1 MSATNVYNALNT
13 AINTSTNTIDL
24 WAAANGSAYLAGM
37 IPVLEL
43 FGIDQQLP
51 TPVYML
57 TSVVLTQS
65 PSGKSVRLTGM
76 SSFRNYAADAASNT
90 TYTVSAALQYTED
103 GDIFS
108 LTLSV
113 QGNWIFSDFFSN
125 PSLPDTL
132 MMYPAV
138 QPGIT
143 WYASVLIGMTV
154 RGAVFTGQT
163 SGTALQMTG
172 LLLEPN
178 NAYLL
183 AKTPMIGPWPL
194 RLSGT
199 FEVPTATRAYPIID
213 VDATGNSTVITGAKE
228 PLVDGPDA
236 INISDPGL
244 TLLVQ
249 PLLPPQ
255 ADMVA
260 FSTIELF
267 GYFALGEITGR
278 ISTLILS
285 TGSLWNFTVR
295 FDKETSSLVQGLAQ
309 LTRIFGVELPVPM
322 NFPVLSDFYIAEI
335 DIDLQNSSP
344 LGTMPL
350 FSLLNLGITIRS
362 DKTWEPPVPF
372 VTFSDVG
379 TRWVWGWTFVTNN
392 GIPEKA
398 YTLNGSV
405 FGTINLGG
413 ASSAQIVLPGPTTP
427 PVNTDLILTETDDV
441 SPVSIRM
448 VMSLPDFIISGSLV
462 QGTYISI
469 GDLLNYYFKNEGPS
483 TGTQQMNVTNLRF
496 TADPIGQ
503 NYYGEATIFFG
514 DPANPDPQQGWEIN
528 LYILTIILQQL
539 DFNIAVNSGNVSGGI
554 SGTFFLKQG
563 DPSDYTLPRIIIS
576 AEYPPQDPDAPAGWT
591 LSGYLYPGT
600 SISLTDL
607 VIQFIYGENVQDC
620 PDWVKQLQIT
630 IDRLEAS
637 FTTGSTVG
645 SVTTQPSYRFGGT
658 ASARWAPTIFDT
670 QLKITASASIDLEKA
685 STATTASGKISGL
698 FSVNKIALTASMT
711 FGVPEQ
717 TYQFKVQF
725 DKLWL
730 EATTSWRGATNQR
743 HQVVSLQLGGVTLG
757 DILEYLVNLAAP
769 TIGYSLDPPWD
780 VLKKIDLSRFVLTI
794 DPQENIVEF
803 VFNADVDL
811 IVAQIKTIGVRYSK
825 NGNEGKV
832 DLILTGSFLGQAY
845 TDDKPLTWDVVNDP
859 PPAVPG
865 QGKTLVDLR
874 YMGLGQRVT
883 FSGPTPDTVAKSIET
898 LRSSMLP
905 PPADGDPMSNSSME
919 YSSDSQWLIGLDIK
933 LMETLDLSFIFN
945 DPKLYGLSIALGGE
959 RAGSLAGLKFEILYK
974 KITNDIGMFRVE
986 FQVPD
991 MFRTFQLGVVS
1002 ITLGIIVIEIYTN
1015 GNFKIDLGF
1024 PYNGNFDRSFS
1035 LQATIFIGRG
1045 GFYLGVLN
1053 GDTSTQVPKISN
1065 GNFSP
1070 VIELGI
1076 GIAAGVGREVKAG
1089 ILSGGAYIELQVI
1102 FQGVL
1107 AWFNPDSNGAASVVY
1122 FKCQGMAA
1130 LHGKVYGSVDFVVVK
1145 VSITLEAYAQV
1156 SILYESYQ
1164 PMYIT
1169 LSVSVSAQASIKI
1182 LFIRIH
1188 FSFSIK
1194 LEISFTIG
1202 SAQTTP
1208 WILSNN
1214 TSSGGSTNSLS
1225 TVRRKSNRTYALR
1238 TQNHRRVLA
1247 LRQTHHAQF
1256 TDLAANIIS
1265 SDDVY
1270 VLNWQPATK
1279 VFSDSPRKAHMT
1291 LLPLFT
1297 VTGIPVNWDA
1307 TVPVNST
1314 PAYRTAFVLYADTG
1328 MDPDATT
1335 AAQCKV
1341 RSSAHSSM
1349 SLSDTDTSLLAADI
1363 LTQGLLLYAINAL
1376 PRDVSQG
1383 NTITAGQIE
1392 LLLEQLDMSQTMS
1405 TGLSLS
1411 NLQTFFQTNINLWIS
1426 GDTTPRPDEKSVMVV
1441 PMPPFLSW
1449 VSPQGGN
1456 IDFTTEN
1463 KIGPWYEWGI
1473 SAFLN
1478 AYFPVGSETDGKP
1491 ASDDPASYE
1500 SFTSFMFRD
1509 FCNMIIQNGVKEMQK
1524 LLNELLVKVQTV
1536 SGIVQNLEEIANTLP
1551 TATVLYTI
1559 KSGDTIESVAANLG
1573 ATVEELEFLNP
1584 NLLVDL
1590 QTNPVGTALSIV
1602 LGIAPEILAID
1613 NAGKLFAIDQCE
1625 LGTLAHQVVINPTT
1639 EKLQTLQ
1646 DIATLFQVTS
1656 ASTLLSYHNPAY
1668 PDLSSGS
1675 NILDPKATFNL
1686 PQQTFTNAPADFVQ
1700 LRTAAVFFIRYLDI
1714 DTLEKTPVPNMANW
1728 YVQAISELNAT
1739 LLSQLFPDQTIPTDI
1754 ELPPGYALTVPS
1766 SFGASYT
1773 TPAGQNQY
1781 TTVNGDTLNRIGYAL
1796 TFQQDYP
1803 TGADF
1808 APAWAT
1814 FSAGV
1819 VSAGTQSWTI
1829 PLQTNILVGAGT
1841 TIESLVRRIIV
1852 GATWTGNSPNLP
1864 PTGVWTYDWTSIVS
1878 WMGAAEI
1885 LASLASVT
1893 VPDAKTAVSTN
1904 LSFSILAT
1912 TYGLT
1917 VTDAASRLKQV
1928 AGLYASGDDLVV
1940 KLLPAQ
1946 DIDVLINSILTGD
1959 SFASIVNQSS
1969 RMMMSGLQLPNLKTE
1984 SGHVVPDT
1992 TDPLPLYD
2000 LTGQQ
2005 FNIAVDDSQPTA
2017 VALSLA
2023 LTSEQTWIEL
2033 FNSITV
2039 QTGQTL
2045 AELEVTYPDLLTYNP
2060 GLSDATFNVGMVLL
2074 TAPVTTTLDYSY
2086 TNADIISDSPATGLF
2101 FLPIPACPPAPSI
2114 MPLSK
2119 TVPRTYGLEHRIEL
2133 QSPANLPIPQI
2144 PNQAPVTGNPG
2155 LWMFPANLLAKAEA
2169 GVTTL
2174 YEVLATQAGAAA
2186 GAEAVQIDNSTFGTI
2201 IPFKMKRM
2209 DESSSEF
2216 NLLGVDTDNRELLIS
2231 LSNWLNDISGNN
2243 AATAWLFISPA
2254 PDATNTS
2261 GLTGLTAAATDTY
2274 ILKSNLSSLSV
2285 PPSAAFLRTETE
2297 DTTANVYYA
2306 SLSSL
2311 SEFLTLLWEGS
2322 VVGGVGYYFSPGQ
2335 DIPGSAFDAQ
2345 GNITVQLLVIANS
2358 QETIAL
2364 NGRSLLSFNNCALT
2378 GTGIDSSQL
2387 SVFIQSAGSTDAS
2400 ETIVQAIVPPGN
2412 IGFELLTVNPA
2423 TITSGYT
2430 AQELLLKTMFSLLS
2444 FEVISN
2450 TGSPFAAQS
2459 SGMPVLPDPT
2469 ENSALLAWEKARAQ
2483 RKAKAAG
2490 MLASDDSVQLPNW
2503 IYSQV
2508 LPVSRFVIPG
2518 TIIAAINVTGL
2529 PAVSGDPYQGY
2540 GTQSS
2545 LPFADFLFSFGDVL
2559 GNRTGINGG
2568 GSSCTPIP
2576 PATTITPGSTQIPVG
2591 YTDELIS
2598 IAKWPSIGRYF
2609 KVEGLSPDAQ
2619 LTLVISARPSEL
2631 LPTPS
2636 QAGNVN
2642 ADQIIQQQ
2650 NQYAAIYYQL
2660 VQPGITGW
2668 VISSLNY
2675 IADPVYG
2682 NKGIQIGDI
2691 NALWQFAAGAYVF
2704 TSSLAQMAPAIPAGV
2719 TKLSDIITNYGIRY
2733 SELAEANADA
2743 IVYSLFGAVPVV
2755 PAYYP
2760 YVEHTSIT
2768 AMYAMPPSGWPL
2780 PATPVALLTLTENT
2794 TLPLKAGT
2802 ALSIPAIT
2810 ISSGAVQPTASLQT
2824 LATANNTAVSY
2835 LADQNAATTI
2845 LQTGFEFT
2853 VAIDDETQ
2861 ATVIVDA
2868 TNNSFNLVVT
2878 AFAQQGVNITVDDLA
2893 KIHNDATGMLAINQ
2907 NLVVNLYVIK
2917 EGDTLATN
2925 STNVPVTTLANN
2937 NGTTLDLF
2945 DPGALIYFGNFAG
2958 VTVANTAAP
2967 LRQFADQ
2974 YACPVELLLSANASL
2989 TLPVPIEF
2997 VVPGTL
3003 SWPTDTSIIS
3013 IPYTIRST
3021 DTLNDIASRF
3031 NYDTSVSSAAIQ
3043 LATRNENMP
3052 GTIMP
3057 DIALVIS
3064 VGGSPYTVNT
3074 GTGNP
3079 SFASVLASLQTQ
3091 IATATLQDIVTAIGS
3106 SLGDLNPDGLFI
3118 CPPAKF
3124 QTLTAPSSLNTL
3136 YGVTAGSFALANAAM
3151 PGIIAAGITLKDTTG
3166 DKSIETQTN
3175 DTFNSLITRFAEEEV
3190 QINANEIADANM
3202 TTAFIAAGALA
3213 FIPPAEIS
3221 FTVDIAQGGP
3231 YAAPVAPL
3239 QASLRLI
3246 RPEALISPEFK
3257 TTTQSSPVEMVE
3269 SDFPAPTTNPEEN
3282 TDGLNLNDFI
3292 ADMKKAL
3299 PDLRVG
3305 TAQVNGVVQDLWQV
3319 DFDANG
3325 IKEVTLTG
3333 ATIVNSEP
3341 QPRFFALMP
3350 LYKHLVTRTVPIAS
3364 LNANGT
3370 LGSTNN
3376 LSYQGIDVEL
3386 WARRFV
3392 EDMDRFLSGTYA
3404 VAIYNDSNIRAQLIT
3419 VLNAK
3424 NTLITAIASGL
3435 NTVLDLGVIDP
3446 DKVPALASA
3455 VDALEQQLGVSL
3467 SKTYEAT
3474 VLIQYDSTV
3483 DSSWQ
3488 HSSTLLPAQLYGDG
3502 TISKAPG
3509 GSDVPSLTMIAAKTN
3524 LAEASSYVN
3533 FLMMLDNPALHR
3545 DVSGLFNYGIS
3556 HLEFNISTVGVPENY
3571 TASDWLTFLPVL
3583 SGLEKPAALS
3593 GTDPGAVDVP
3603 IPLRTF
3609 PDLPKIVTQSAIQS
3623 SLDGTQDAS
3632 QLALWNYEFAY
3643 SHQHAEQDYVY
3654 IQAEFNLK
3662 QSLSLTEEEGD
3673 PKDLFTELAQYMYVA
3688 DPLWNLLN
3696 GLTDI
3701 KKKTPAEVI
3710 DIENAVITFAGLAAN
3725 VSQYWTTR
3733 LLQNDANTDSWDNL
3747 VAQYSYALNARV
3759 SYKPDTNVDTLTLNL
3774 ITAEPGPGNNWP
3786 DVFVYVPVV
3795 ELAGNSQPVGM
3806 YVQMTVLSQSP
3817 TQTVY
3822 QVPSTV
3828 IVPPSQVPYIVNV
3841 PPTWPQFKIVW
3852 PDLNLSGIQNAR
3864 TQMNVQRNQNLITGV
3879 QTNPEFI
3886 FSTDTVVAPAVVT
3899 PLNTFGLPVDI
3910 TSLGTDPST
3919 ALDACFKALFGP
3931 TVYSQ
3936 DQQVTMELSYGFTLV
3951 PPAGADP
3958 GLITYLPIGL
3968 YADQLLS
3975 SNTPD
3980 DLNTAI
3986 QTWKTNNKPVETGG
4000 EWVFSLKMYSQQTD
4014 NIQTLLNIERLIYRM
4029 S

>member
-1 MSATNVYNALNT
+1 MSATNVYDALDK
-13 AINTSTNTIDL
+13 AINKSTNTIDL
-24 WAAANGSAYLAGM
+24 WAAAKSSAYLAG
-37 IPVLEL
+37 ITPVLEL

-51 TPVYML
+51 TPTYVL

-108 LTLSV
+108 LALSV
-113 QGNWIFSDFFSN
+113 QGNWIFSDFFAN
-125 PSLPDTL
+125 PELPDTL
-132 MMYPAV
+132 MQNPAV

-143 WYASVLIGMTV
+143 WYDSVLIGMTV

-163 SGTALQMTG
+163 AATALQMTG

-178 NAYLL
+178 NEYLL

-199 FEVPTATRAYPIID
+199 LEVPTATRTYPVID
-213 VDATGNSTVITGAKE
+213 LDAQGNSTIISGAKE
-228 PLVDGPDA
+228 PGVDGPDP
-236 INISDPGL
+236 INISDPGI

-249 PLLPPQ
+249 PLVPPQ
-255 ADMVA
+255 ADMIA

-295 FDKETSSLVQGLAQ
+295 FDKETASLVQGLAQ

-322 NFPVLSDFYIAEI
+322 NFPVLSDFYVAEV
-335 DIDLQNSSP
+335 DIDLQNSAP
-344 LGTMPL
+344 LGTMPS
-350 FSLLNLGITIRS
+350 FSLLNLGISIRS
-362 DKTWEPPVPF
+362 DKTWVPPVPF

-379 TRWVWGWTFVTNN
+379 TRWVWSWTYVTNSN
-392 GIPEKA
+392 GLPEKT

-413 ASSAQIVLPGPTTP
+413 ASTAQVVLPGPATP
-427 PVNTDLILTETDDV
+427 PGNTDLILAETDDI

-469 GDLLNYYFKNEGPS
+469 GDLLNYYFGNEGPS
-483 TGTQQMNVTNLRF
+483 TGSQQMNVTNLRF

-514 DPANPDPQQGWEIN
+514 DPTSPDLQQGWEIN
-528 LYILTIILQQL
+528 LYILIIILQQL

-576 AEYPPQDPDAPAGWT
+576 AEYPPQNPDAPAGWT

-607 VIQFIYGENVQDC
+607 VIQFIYGENAQDC
-620 PDWVKQLQIT
+620 PDWVKQLQVT

-645 SVTTQPSYRFGGT
+645 GVVTQPSYTFGGT

-685 STATTASGKISGL
+685 STSNTASGKISGL
-698 FSVNKIALTASMT
+698 FSVNKISLTASMT

-730 EATTSWRGATNQR
+730 EATTSWRGTAPNR

-780 VLKKIDLSRFVLTI
+780 VLKKVDLSRFVLTI
-794 DPQENIVEF
+794 DPKDNIVEF
-803 VFNADVDL
+803 VFNADVNL
-811 IVAQIKTIGVRYSK
+811 VVAQIKTIGVRYSK

-832 DLILTGSFLGQAY
+832 DLILTGSFLGQEY

-865 QGKTLVDLR
+865 QGKTLVDLQ
-874 YMGLGQRVT
+874 YLGLGQRVT
-883 FSGPTPDTVAKSIET
+883 FSGPTPDTVAQSIKN
-898 LRSSMLP
+898 LRDFMTP
-905 PPADGDPMSNSSME
+905 PPADGDPMTGSQME
-919 YSSDSQWLIGLDIK
+919 YSADSQWLIGLQIK
-933 LMETLDLSFIFN
+933 LMETLDFSFIFN

-991 MFRTFQLGVVS
+991 MFRTIQLGVVS

-1070 VIELGI
+1070 IIELGI
-1076 GIAAGVGREVKAG
+1076 GISAGVGREVKAG
-1089 ILSGGAYIELQVI
+1089 ILSGGAYVELQVI

-1107 AWFNPDSNGAASVVY
+1107 AWFNPDSNGAASVIY

-1145 VSITLEAYAQV
+1145 VSVTLEAYAQV

-1164 PMYIT
+1164 PMLIT
-1169 LSVSVSAQASIKI
+1169 LSVRVSAEASIKI

-1202 SAQTTP
+1202 SAQPTP

-1214 TSSGGSTNSLS
+1214 TSSGGSSNSLL
-1225 TVRRKSNRTYALR
+1225 VAGRKNNRSYALR
-1238 TQNHRRVLA
+1238 TQKHRRVLA

-1256 TDLAANIIS
+1256 TDLTANIIS
-1265 SDDVY
+1265 SDETY
-1270 VLNWQPATK
+1270 VLNWQPANT
-1279 VFSDSPRKAHMT
+1279 VFPDSPRKAHMT
-1291 LLPLFT
+1291 LLPVFS
-1297 VTGIPVNWDA
+1297 VNAIPVNWDA
-1307 TVPVNST
+1307 TVPGNTT
-1314 PAYRTAFVLYADTG
+1314 PIYRSAFVLFADSG
-1328 MDPDATT
+1328 IDPNAST
-1335 AAQCKV
+1335 AAQCRV
-1341 RSSAHSSM
+1341 RSSAHSGM
-1349 SLSDTDTSLLAADI
+1349 TFTDTDTSLLAADI

-1383 NTITAGQIE
+1383 NTITAGQVE
-1392 LLLEQLDMSQTMS
+1392 LLLEQLDMPQTM
-1405 TGLSLS
+1405 TGGLSISSLA
-1411 NLQTFFQTNINLWIS
+1411 TFFQTNINLWIS
-1426 GDTTPRPDEKSVMVV
+1426 GDTDPRPDEKSAMVV

-1449 VSPQGGN
+1449 TSSQGGN
-1456 IDFTTEN
+1456 VDFSAEN

-1473 SAFLN
+1473 SEFLN
-1478 AYFPVGSETDGKP
+1478 PYFPVGSETDGGP
-1491 ASDDPASYE
+1491 GADDPSSYE

-1524 LLNELLVKVQTV
+1524 HLNETTVTVQTV
-1536 SGIVQNLEEIANTLP
+1536 SGNVQDLEEVALTLP
-1551 TATVLYTI
+1551 VATVLYTI
-1559 KSGDTIESVAANLG
+1559 KSGDTIESVAASLG

-1584 NLLVDL
+1584 TLLVDL
-1590 QTNPVGTALSIV
+1590 QTSAVGTTLTIK

-1613 NAGKLFAIDQCE
+1613 NAEKLFAVNQCE
-1625 LGTLAHQVVINPTT
+1625 LGTLVHQVVIDPTSQ
-1639 EKLQTLQ
+1639 ELQTLQ
-1646 DIATLFQVTS
+1646 DIATLFQLTS
-1656 ASTLLSYHNPAY
+1656 ASTMLAFHDPAY

-1686 PQQTFTNAPADFVQ
+1686 PQQTFTNAPADFNA
-1700 LRTAAVFFIRYLDI
+1700 LRTAAVFFVRYLAI
-1714 DTLEKTPVPNMANW
+1714 DSLEETPVPEMANW
-1728 YVQAISELNAT
+1728 YVQAITELNAAA
-1739 LLSQLFPDQTIPTDI
+1739 LSQLFPDQSIPTDI
-1754 ELPPGYALTVPS
+1754 ELPPGYPLIVPS
-1766 SFGASYT
+1766 SFGAAYT
-1773 TPAGQNQY
+1773 TATGQNQY
-1781 TTVNGDTLNRIGYAL
+1781 TTVNGDTLYRMGYAL
-1796 TFQQDYP
+1796 VFQQDYGTASP
-1803 TGADF
+1803 SF
-1808 APAWAT
+1808 APGWPT
-1814 FSAGV
+1814 FREGV
-1819 VSAGTQSWTI
+1819 VSAGANAWTI
-1829 PLQTNILVGAGT
+1829 PAQDDILVGPGA
-1841 TIESLVRRIIV
+1841 TIESLVRRVIV

-1864 PTGVWTYDWTSIVS
+1864 PTGAWTYDWTNIVS

-1893 VPDAKTAVSTN
+1893 VPGAKTGTSD

-1917 VTDAASRLKQV
+1917 IADAASRLKKV
-1928 AGLYASGDDLVV
+1928 AGLYASGDVLVV

-1946 DIDVLINSILTGD
+1946 DIDVLIDSILSGD

-1969 RMMMSGLQLPNLKTE
+1969 RMMMSGLQLPSLQTE
-1984 SGHVVPDT
+1984 NGHVVPDNNNL
-1992 TDPLPLYD
+1992 LPLYD

-2005 FNIAVDDSQPTA
+2005 FNVAVDAAQPTE
-2017 VALSLA
+2017 VALALA
-2023 LTSEQTWIEL
+2023 LTSEQSWIEL

-2039 QTGQTL
+2039 QSDQTL
-2045 AELEVTYPDLLTYNP
+2045 AELEGQYPDLLTYNP
-2060 GLSDATFNVGMVLL
+2060 GLSAATFKVGMVLL
-2074 TAPVTTTLDYSY
+2074 TGPVTTTLDYSY
-2086 TNADIISDSPATGLF
+2086 TNAEIISNSPATGLF

-2119 TVPRTYGLEHRIEL
+2119 TVPRTYGLDHRIEL

-2169 GVTTL
+2169 EVTTL
-2174 YEVLATQAGAAA
+2174 YEILATQAGAAA

-2209 DESSSEF
+2209 NESSSEF

-2231 LSNWLNDISGNN
+2231 LSNWLNDVSGTNT
-2243 AATAWLFISPA
+2243 ATAWLFISPA

-2261 GLTGLTAAATDTY
+2261 GLTGLTAAAADTY
-2274 ILKSNLSSLSV
+2274 ILKTNLSSLSV
-2285 PPSAAFLRTETE
+2285 PPSVAFTRTEAE
-2297 DTTANVYYA
+2297 DADATTNVYYA
-2306 SLSSL
+2306 PLSSL
-2311 SEFLTLLWEGS
+2311 SEFLILLWEGS
-2322 VVGGVGYYFSPGQ
+2322 VVGGFGYYFSPGQ

-2358 QETIAL
+2358 QETIAP
-2364 NGRSLLSFNNCALT
+2364 NGRSLLPFNNCALI
-2378 GTGIDSSQL
+2378 GAGINSSQF
-2387 SVFIQSAGSTDAS
+2387 SVFIQSAGSTDPS

-2412 IGFELLTVNPA
+2412 VGFELLTVNPE

-2430 AQELLLKTMFSLLS
+2430 EQEILLKTMFSLLT
-2444 FEVISN
+2444 FEVANSP
-2450 TGSPFAAQS
+2450 GSPFEAPA

-2469 ENSALLAWEKARAQ
+2469 DNSVLHAWEKARMQ

-2490 MLASDDSVQLPNW
+2490 MVADDDPQPLPYW

-2508 LPVSRFVIPG
+2508 LPVSRFLVDG
-2518 TIIAAINVTGL
+2518 TLIAAADVTGL
-2529 PAVSGDPYQGY
+2529 PLPGADPYSGY

-2545 LPFADFLFSFGDVL
+2545 LPFANFVFAFGDVL
-2559 GNRTGINGG
+2559 GNRTGVNGG
-2568 GSSCTPIP
+2568 GTACTPIP
-2576 PATTITPGSTQIPVG
+2576 PATTVTPGATQIPVG
-2591 YTDELIS
+2591 YTDDIIS

-2609 KVEGLSPDAQ
+2609 KVQGIAPNAQ
-2619 LTLVISARPSEL
+2619 LTLFISPRPSEL

-2642 ADQIIQQQ
+2642 ADQIVQQQ
-2650 NQYAAIYYQL
+2650 NQYSTIYYQL
-2660 VQPGITGW
+2660 IQPGMEGW
-2668 VISSLNY
+2668 VVSSLNY
-2675 IADPVYG
+2675 IADTNYG
-2682 NKGIQIGDI
+2682 NKGVAIGGI
-2691 NALWQFAAGAYVF
+2691 NALWRFAAGAYVSA
-2704 TSSLAQMAPAIPAGV
+2704 SSLALMTAAVPTGV
-2719 TKLSDIITNYGIRY
+2719 TSLSNMITDYGIRY
-2733 SELAEANADA
+2733 SELAEANADT
-2743 IVYSLFGAVPVV
+2743 IVYKLFGAVPVV

-2780 PATPVALLTLTENT
+2780 PPTAVGLLTLSENT
-2794 TLPLKAGT
+2794 ILPLKAGT

-2810 ISSGAVQPTASLQT
+2810 ITSGATQPTASLQT

-2835 LADQNAATTI
+2835 LADQNAIAAI

-2853 VAIDDETQ
+2853 VAIDENAV
-2861 ATVIVDA
+2861 ATVVVDA
-2868 TNNSFNLVVT
+2868 TTNSFNLVVA
-2878 AFAQQGVNITVDDLA
+2878 AFANQGVNVTVDDLA
-2893 KIHNDATGMLAINQ
+2893 KMHKDETDMLAINQ
-2907 NLVVNLYVIK
+2907 SLSVDLYVIK
-2917 EGDTLATN
+2917 EGDTLAAN
-2925 STNVPVTTLANN
+2925 SSNVPLTTLANG

-2958 VTVANTAAP
+2958 VTVANTAVS

-2974 YACPVELLLSANASL
+2974 YACPMELLLSANASL
-2989 TLPVPIEF
+2989 TLPAPIEF

-3003 SWPTDTSIIS
+3003 SWPTDTSTVS
-3013 IPYTIRST
+3013 VPYTIRST
-3021 DTLNDIASRF
+3021 DTLNGIASRF
-3031 NYDTSVSSAAIQ
+3031 NYDTSVTSAATQ

-3057 DIALVIS
+3057 DISLVIT
-3064 VGGSPYTVNT
+3064 VGGTPYTVNT
-3074 GTGNP
+3074 GAGNP

-3091 IATATLQDIVTAIGS
+3091 IASATLQDIVNAIGS
-3106 SLGDLNPDGLFI
+3106 TTGDLNPGGLFI

-3124 QTLTAPSSLNTL
+3124 QALTAPSSINST
-3136 YGVTAGSFALANAAM
+3136 YGVTAGAFALANAAM
-3151 PGIIAAGITLKDTTG
+3151 QGIIAPQITLKDTTG
-3166 DKSIETQTN
+3166 KKTIQTQTN
-3175 DTFNSLITRFAEEEV
+3175 DTFNSLITRFADEEV
-3190 QINANEIADANM
+3190 QISANEIADANM
-3202 TTAFIAAGALA
+3202 DIAFIISGALA

-3221 FTVDIAQGGP
+3221 FTVNIGQGGP
-3231 YAAPVAPL
+3231 YAAPITPL
-3239 QASLRLI
+3239 QTSLRLI
-3246 RPEALISPEFK
+3246 RPDALISPDFK
-3257 TTTQSSPVEMVE
+3257 TATKSGPVEMVE
-3269 SDFPAPTTNPEEN
+3269 SDFPAPTTNPDEN

-3292 ADMKKAL
+3292 AAMKIAL

-3319 DFDANG
+3319 DFDDNG
-3325 IKEVTLTG
+3325 IKQVTLNG
-3333 ATIVNSEP
+3333 ATTVNSEP

-3350 LYKHLVTRTVPIAS
+3350 LYQHLVTRTVPIAS
-3364 LNANGT
+3364 LNADGT
-3370 LGSTNN
+3370 LEEVLNN
-3376 LSYQGIDVEL
+3376 ISYQGIDVEL

-3392 EDMDRFLSGTYA
+3392 EDMDRFLTGTYA
-3404 VAIYNDSNIRAQLIT
+3404 TTIYNDTNIRTQLTT

-3424 NTLITAIASGL
+3424 NALVTAIASGL
-3435 NTVLDLGVIDP
+3435 NTVLDIPDP
-3446 DKVPALASA
+3446 DKTAALASA
-3455 VDALEQQLGVSL
+3455 VNAIEQQLGVSL

-3474 VLIQYDSTV
+3474 VLIQYNSTV
-3483 DSSWQ
+3483 DSAWQ
-3488 HSSTLLPAQLYGDG
+3488 SNPALLPAELYGDG
-3502 TISKAPG
+3502 TIAKAPSG
-3509 GSDVPSLTMIAAKTN
+3509 PDVPALTMIAAKTN

-3533 FLMMLDNPALHR
+3533 FLMMLDNPALHK

-3556 HLEFNISTVGVPENY
+3556 HLEFNISTIGVPENY
-3571 TASDWLTFLPVL
+3571 NASDWLTFLPVL
-3583 SGLEKPAALS
+3583 AGLEKPSALS

-3603 IPLRTF
+3603 IPLRNF
-3609 PDLPKIVTQSAIQS
+3609 PDLPKIVTQSAVQS
-3623 SLDGTQDAS
+3623 AIDGTQDVS
-3632 QLALWNYEFAY
+3632 ELALWNYEFAY

-3654 IQAEFNLK
+3654 IRADFNLK
-3662 QSLSLTEEEGD
+3662 QPDVLGEEETD
-3673 PKDLFTELAQYMYVA
+3673 PKDLFTELAQYMYVV

-3696 GLTDI
+3696 GLQDI
-3701 KKKTPAEVI
+3701 KKKSPAEVT
-3710 DIENAVITFAGLAAN
+3710 DIENAVKTFAALSAN
-3725 VSQYWTTR
+3725 ISEYWTTR
-3733 LLQNDANTDSWDNL
+3733 LLQDSINSGSGDDL
-3747 VAQYSYALNARV
+3747 VAQFSYSLNARV
-3759 SYKPDTNVDTLTLNL
+3759 SYRSDTNVDTLTLNL
-3774 ITAEPGPGNNWP
+3774 ITAQPGPNNTWP
-3786 DVFVYVPVV
+3786 VVFVYVP
-3795 ELAGNSQPVGM
+3795 EFEFDGNSQPVGM
-3806 YVQMTVLSQSP
+3806 YVPMTVQSQSAA
-3817 TQTVY
+3817 QTIY
-3822 QVPSTV
+3822 QVPS
-3828 IVPPSQVPYIVNV
+3828 IYNV
-3841 PPTWPQFKIVW
+3841 PSSWPQFKIVW
-3852 PDLNLSGIQNAR
+3852 TDLNLSGIQNAR
-3864 TQMNVQRNQNLITGV
+3864 TQMNVLRNQDLITNV
-3879 QTNPEFI
+3879 KTNPAFI

-3910 TSLGTDPST
+3910 TTLGADAST
-3919 ALDACFKALFGP
+3919 ALDACFKALFGS
-3931 TVYSQ
+3931 TVYTQ
-3936 DQQVTMELSYGFTLV
+3936 NQKVTMELSYGFTLV
-3951 PPAGADP
+3951 PPSGTDP
-3958 GLITYLPIGL
+3958 GLVTYLPIGL

-3975 SNTPD
+3975 ASTAD
-3980 DLNTAI
+3980 DLNSAI
-3986 QTWKTNNKPVETGG
+3986 QTWKSINNPAETGG
-4000 EWVFSLKMYSQQTD
+4000 EWVFSLKLYSQQTD

-4029 S
+4029 G